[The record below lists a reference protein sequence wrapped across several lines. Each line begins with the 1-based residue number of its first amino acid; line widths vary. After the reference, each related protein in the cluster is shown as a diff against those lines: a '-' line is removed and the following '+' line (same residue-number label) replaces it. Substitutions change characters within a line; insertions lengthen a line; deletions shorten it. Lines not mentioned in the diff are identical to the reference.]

1 MYNVYHYAKNHV
13 FMPTL
18 IISKSG
24 LQQNVRKKKWKK
36 RDKLPIYVL
45 ILISIKEGSCVSVCL
60 SVCPLF
66 TTRPMDQPRPNL
78 AHMDT
83 LWHPR
88 CAIGRSPIM
97 KHVDKTN
104 FDPLRVPPGTA
115 NHCIEGL
122 SWNLDRGV
130 SSYLQW
136 YGLCRFGLCGWGRR
150 SGADVK
156 KIRTCTTR
164 QNRVLQ
170 LVPIKIRACEEMFVL
185 FFY

>member
-1 MYNVYHYAKNHV
+1 M
-13 FMPTL
+13 
-18 IISKSG
+18 
-24 LQQNVRKKKWKK
+24 KKKRQTSNLCVDINIYK
-36 RDKLPIYVL
+36 RRKLCICLP
-45 ILISIKEGSCVSVCL
+45 VCM
-60 SVCPLF
+60 SSF
-66 TTRPMDQPRPNL
+66 HDQTAGPTQTKL
-78 AHMDT
+78 GMDT

-136 YGLCRFGLCGWGRR
+136 YGLCRFGLCGWGLR